1 MICPKGGRIMARPKE
16 LINEELVGRAK
27 EALNEKPEHK
37 LGVKLQAIISSF
49 HHSNQ
54 NVSEILGITRQALS
68 IWIRRFREKGIEGLS
83 DKPKGHAPSKLTQ
96 GQWNTVALWLEK
108 GKDAQGDWV
117 AWTMPRLQTEIRI
130 RFGVSISL
138 TPLRRQVKNLGFR
151 PKIPRPVHAKADR
164 EEQARFK
171 KNRRRSTGDSEP

>member
-1 MICPKGGRIMARPKE
+1 MARPKE
-16 LINEELVGRAK
+16 LINEELVDRAK

-68 IWIRRFREKGIEGLS
+68 IWIRKFREKGIEGLY

-96 GQWNTVALWLEK
+96 AQWQTVALWLEK
-108 GKDAQGDWV
+108 GKDAKGNWV
-117 AWTMPRLQTEIRI
+117 AWTMPRLQTEIHI
-130 RFGVSISL
+130 RFGISISL
-138 TPLRRQVKNLGFR
+138 TPLRRQVKNMGFR
-151 PKIPRPVHAKADR
+151 PKTPRPVHAQANP
-164 EEQARFK
+164 EEQALFK
-171 KNRRRSTGDSEP
+171 KNRGGSARDRKP